1 MLGTLSLLLCA
12 GSPTAGMTHTLSQH
26 SLLDALQS
34 SPAPADLCSRAGH
47 ERVITLARALSEDLI
62 AETTIKPSTLS
73 MGYLA
78 YLRSTCKKKQG
89 KRKVAFTVLI
99 TVRSRQDSCTITSAS
114 LHAKGEQTQFA
125 RWVSMQASQRCC
137 FC

>member
-1 MLGTLSLLLCA
+1 MRRQPNSRDD
-12 GSPTAGMTHTLSQH
+12 SHSSLSQH

-62 AETTIKPSTLS
+62 ADYNKTFYTVHVN
-73 MGYLA
+73 LA